1 MCRVCRERTIHY
13 SPITAVTVAPSSPL
27 TGAVESTA
35 VFDGAAAAV
44 GEVADAE
51 GAAGDT
57 GPYASID
64 AAKKPLID
72 LVVHNK
78 NRSVK

>member
-27 TGAVESTA
+27 TGAVESAA
-35 VFDGAAAAV
+35 VFAAAV

-78 NRSVK
+78 IRSVK